1 MAFVLIEKRLKSL
14 KKKLSRIFLTSALKF
29 SHLRNLIDLIL
40 IDFILLILK
49 ENILRITYVYES
61 LE

>member
-29 SHLRNLIDLIL
+29 SHLRNLIDQKR
-40 IDFILLILK
+40 FILLILK